1 MNQKLITV
9 SLLASTLLLVPACK
23 SVYKCG
29 DPVPAKKSIFWGK
42 RLKSVIEERD
52 MLCNRISEDEADI
65 DSLIRDTMRL
75 HNTLVAKE
83 KSLDSL
89 AALYNELNDSKLS
102 DAEKYNKALKQKSDE
117 IAAKEKQI
125 AEREKALKELQDAL
139 SKKEAAA
146 NSLNDAIK
154 KALRGFNSDEL
165 QVTEKDGKVY
175 VSLSN
180 KLLFASGSVTVNQK
194 GHDALKALADVMNKN
209 TNIDIEVE
217 GHTDNVPFRVKP
229 GNESAG
235 ILVKDNW
242 DLSVMRAT
250 SIVKILTDEYKVD
263 PKQVHASGR
272 GEFFPKAD
280 NTTEEGRSAN
290 RRTEIILSPKIDE
303 VLNLI
308 KK

>member
-9 SLLASTLLLVPACK
+9 SLLASSLLLVPACK

-29 DPVPAKKSIFWGK
+29 DPVPAKKSILWGK

-65 DSLIRDTMRL
+65 DSLIRDTVRL

-194 GHDALKALADVMNKN
+194 GHDALKALADVMIKN

-250 SIVKILTDEYKVD
+250 SIVK
-263 PKQVHASGR
+263 R
-272 GEFFPKAD
+272 
-280 NTTEEGRSAN
+280 
-290 RRTEIILSPKIDE
+290 
-303 VLNLI
+303 
-308 KK
+308 

>member
-1 MNQKLITV
+1 MNSKVIIT
-9 SLLASTLLLVPACK
+9 SFIAASVLVVPSCK

-29 DPVPAKKSIFWGK
+29 DPVPAKKSFFWGN
-42 RLKSVIEERD
+42 RLRTVIDERD

-65 DSLIRDTMRL
+65 DSLIRDTVRL
-75 HNTLVAKE
+75 HNSLVAKE

-89 AALYNELNDSKLS
+89 TALYNELNDSKLS

-117 IAAKEKQI
+117 IAAKEKQL
-125 AEREKALKELQDAL
+125 AEREQALKKLQDAL
-139 SKKEAAA
+139 NKKEDAA
-146 NSLNDAIK
+146 NALNESIK
-154 KALRGFNSDEL
+154 KALRGFNTDEL

-229 GNESAG
+229 GNETGG
-235 ILVKDNW
+235 IVVKDNW

-280 NTTEEGRSAN
+280 NASEEGRSAN